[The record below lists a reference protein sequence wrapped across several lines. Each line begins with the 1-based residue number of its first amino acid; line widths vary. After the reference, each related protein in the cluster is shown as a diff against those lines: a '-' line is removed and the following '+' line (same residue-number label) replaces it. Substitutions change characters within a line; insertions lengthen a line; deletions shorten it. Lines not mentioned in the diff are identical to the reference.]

1 MIFEPKAPGFELLES
16 TLKELEQLGSTSL
29 PSLNAFL
36 EKHNLFMTK
45 ADYKVLRDL
54 MTKNK
59 KWKLVRVYDYQ
70 IVRRGRKK

>member
-1 MIFEPKAPGFELLES
+1 MFEKTTPGYELLQ
-16 TLKELEQLGSTSL
+16 KELDELERLGVTSL

-45 ADYKVLRDL
+45 DDL
-54 MTKNK
+54 KELKKIMQQNK
-59 KWKLVRVYDYQ
+59 RWKIICIYDRK

>member
-1 MIFEPKAPGFELLES
+1 MFERETPGFELLES
-16 TLKELEQLGSTSL
+16 ALKELEQLGSTSL

>member
-1 MIFEPKAPGFELLES
+1 MFEKATPGFELLES
-16 TLKELEQLGSTSL
+16 TLKELEQLGATSL

-45 ADYKVLRDL
+45 ADYKALRDL

-70 IVRRGRKK
+70 IVRRGRKKK

>member
-1 MIFEPKAPGFELLES
+1 MFEPKAPGFELLEKE
-16 TLKELEQLGSTSL
+16 LKELETLNASTM
-29 PSLNAFL
+29 PSFNAFL

>member
-1 MIFEPKAPGFELLES
+1 MFEKATPGFELLEKE
-16 TLKELEQLGSTSL
+16 LKELETLNSTTM
-29 PSLNAFL
+29 PSFNTFL
-36 EKHNLFMTK
+36 AKHNLFMTK
-45 ADYKVLRDL
+45 IDYKVLRDL

>member
-1 MIFEPKAPGFELLES
+1 MFEKATPGFELLES